1 MDERKTTA
9 ADFRFF
15 LWSCAVSPVDMKVF
29 STVLLFLALSFNVF
43 SQASVAM
50 PTNPQLIVLENKWRA
65 DTQNRAL
72 ERDIVQETWDRER
85 EEERRRRTE
94 RANQILRELEAPSRD
109 TSGSTPINGP
119 SRSEP
124 TMIYTYELKL
134 RNESKKEVVSIVW
147 EYLFLESDS
156 DQEVGRRRFESEVS
170 IKPGKTKG
178 VSVRSSIP
186 PTGTINA
193 VNADAKKSS
202 ETFKEKIVIV
212 AVKYTDGS
220 AWPK

>member
-1 MDERKTTA
+1 M
-9 ADFRFF
+9 
-15 LWSCAVSPVDMKVF
+15 L
-29 STVLLFLALSFNVF
+29 
-43 SQASVAM
+43 SQASLPT

-65 DTQNRAL
+65 GVQNRAF

-109 TSGSTPINGP
+109 ASGSTPINGP

-124 TMIYTYELKL
+124 TMTYTYEVKL

-147 EYLFLESDS
+147 EYLFLEPDS

-170 IKPGKTKG
+170 IKPGKTKN

-193 VNADAKKSS
+193 ASADGKGSN
-202 ETFKEKIVIV
+202 TFKEKIVIV
-212 AVKYTDGS
+212 SIKYADGS
-220 AWPK
+220 AWPD